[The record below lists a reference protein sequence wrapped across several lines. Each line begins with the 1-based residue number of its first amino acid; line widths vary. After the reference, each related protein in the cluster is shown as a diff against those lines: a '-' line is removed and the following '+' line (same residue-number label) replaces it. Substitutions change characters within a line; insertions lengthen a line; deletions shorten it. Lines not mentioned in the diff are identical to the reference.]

1 MKSIFICH
9 FSCWYFCKY
18 LVKLYFAWLF
28 KNNISL
34 IHWNEGSS
42 NFFSLINS
50 STSSLSSIPHFR
62 IILIILNVLHNG
74 QDNVSLW
81 PPFKMIFN
89 LHLSSLQSANIRT
102 LWKDVVRML
111 NFRASFVYLN
121 FKCGDGQ
128 VSWSHPGLANCSPF
142 PMLFANVPCS
152 RKTTIV
158 AYRSSKR
165 WFVYMKL
172 DLNVE

>member
-1 MKSIFICH
+1 MKEVAISFHLEIAVHRACLLLFHISELFWSSLMFCTMDKIMCH
-9 FSCWYFCKY
+9 FGLASRWS
-18 LVKLYFAWLF
+18 LY
-28 KNNISL
+28 
-34 IHWNEGSS
+34 
-42 NFFSLINS
+42 
-50 STSSLSSIPHFR
+50 
-62 IILIILNVLHNG
+62 
-74 QDNVSLW
+74 
-81 PPFKMIFN
+81 

-121 FKCGDGQ
+121 FEYGDGQ

-142 PMLFANVPCS
+142 PMLFANVPFS

-158 AYRSSKR
+158 AYRSYKR

-172 DLNVE
+172 DLNVEQLLGGCWRLAC